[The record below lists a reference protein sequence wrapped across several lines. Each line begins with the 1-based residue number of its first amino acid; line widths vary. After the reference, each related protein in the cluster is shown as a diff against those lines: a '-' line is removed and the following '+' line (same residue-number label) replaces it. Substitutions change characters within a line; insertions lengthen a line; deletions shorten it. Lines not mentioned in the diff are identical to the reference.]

1 MLPEAK
7 GVLLRQEVSPV
18 QDRAASGEATHAGAA
33 GSPCWPLT
41 TCALTIS
48 RTPQSLHNLGLQNAV
63 RHSVIAEPK
72 QQTSLLGNTLLQ
84 VVLAVWRPSVPD
96 WSNYKSRLP
105 GLHKLIINYQWSL
118 NVFVDDSRSP
128 QAW

>member
-1 MLPEAK
+1 MTL
-7 GVLLRQEVSPV
+7 SP
-18 QDRAASGEATHAGAA
+18 
-33 GSPCWPLT
+33 PWIC
-41 TCALTIS
+41 
-48 RTPQSLHNLGLQNAV
+48 HNLDLRESVCHA
-63 RHSVIAEPK
+63 VIAELK
-72 QQTSLLGNTLLQ
+72 QQISLLGNALLQ

-96 WSNYKSRLP
+96 WLNYKSRLP